1 MVWSGQARRGRAGG
15 RARVTPIVDPALT
28 NPETVLGALDF
39 AGVAV
44 FAATGALAAAR
55 QRHDLVTFAFFGA
68 ITGVGGGT
76 LRDLLIGAP
85 VFWVQ
90 DWRYIAVCLAASVAV
105 WMLGARPWRFR
116 ALLWLD
122 ALGLAAYGV
131 MGAAKAEAFEVAP
144 LICVVMG
151 ALTACFGG
159 VVRDLLAG
167 EPSILLR
174 REITVSAA
182 LLASTVFV
190 AARVAGLDAWP
201 AALIAAPCGFALRAG
216 ALIWG
221 WSLPAFPGTPSRG

>member
-1 MVWSGQARRGRAGG
+1 M
-15 RARVTPIVDPALT
+15 TPIVDPNLT

-44 FAATGALAAAR
+44 FSATGALAAAQ
-55 QRHDLVTFAFFGA
+55 QRHDVVTFAFFGA

-90 DWRYIAVCLAASVAV
+90 DWRYIAVCVAASVAV
-105 WMLGARPWRFR
+105 WMVGARPWRFR

-122 ALGLAAYGV
+122 AIGLAAYGV
-131 MGAAKAEAFEVAP
+131 FGAAKAELFGVAP
-144 LICVVMG
+144 LICIVMG

-159 VVRDLLAG
+159 IVRDLLAG
-167 EPSILLR
+167 QPSILLR

-182 LLASTVFV
+182 LLAATIFV
-190 AARVAGLDAWP
+190 AARELGLDAWP
-201 AALIAAPCGFALRAG
+201 AALVAATCGFALRAG
-216 ALIWG
+216 ALVWG
-221 WSLPAFPGTPSRG
+221 WSLPPFPGTATRG

>member
-1 MVWSGQARRGRAGG
+1 MTAAVL
-15 RARVTPIVDPALT
+15 TPEIVA
-28 NPETVLGALDF
+28 PERLLAVLDF

-55 QRHDLVTFAFFGA
+55 LKQDLVTGAFFAA

-85 VFWVQ
+85 VFWVT
-90 DWRYIAVCLAASVAV
+90 DWRYVAVCIAAAVAV
-105 WMLGARPWRFR
+105 WMIGPREWRFR

-122 ALGLAAYGV
+122 AIGLAAYGV
-131 MGAAKAEAFEVAP
+131 LGAAKAEAWGAP
-144 LICVVMG
+144 ALICVVMG

-167 EPSILLR
+167 QPSILLR

-182 LLASTVFV
+182 ILA
-190 AARVAGLDAWP
+190 AAAYVIGKMAGLGDWP
-201 AALIAAPCGFALRAG
+201 AAILGSGLGFLLRAG
-216 ALIWG
+216 ALRWG
-221 WSLPAFPGTPSRG
+221 WSLPAFPSRG

>member
-1 MVWSGQARRGRAGG
+1 
-15 RARVTPIVDPALT
+15 VTPIVDPNLA

-44 FAATGALAAAR
+44 FAATGALAAAQ

-90 DWRYIAVCLAASVAV
+90 DWRYIAICVAASVAV
-105 WMLGARPWRFR
+105 WMVGARPWRFR

-122 ALGLAAYGV
+122 AIGLAAYGV
-131 MGAAKAEAFEVAP
+131 FGAAKAELFGVAP
-144 LICVVMG
+144 LICIVMG

-159 VVRDLLAG
+159 IVRDLLAG
-167 EPSILLR
+167 QPSILLR

-182 LLASTVFV
+182 LLAATIFV
-190 AARVAGLDAWP
+190 AARVLGLDAWP

-216 ALIWG
+216 ALVWG
-221 WSLPAFPGTPSRG
+221 WSLPGFPGTASRG

>member
-1 MVWSGQARRGRAGG
+1 M
-15 RARVTPIVDPALT
+15 TPLVDPAIA

-55 QRHDLVTFAFFGA
+55 QKHDLVTFAFFGA

-105 WMLGARPWRFR
+105 WLVGARPWRFR

-122 ALGLAAYGV
+122 AFGLAAYGV
-131 MGAAKAEAFEVAP
+131 MGAAKASAFGIAP
-144 LICVVMG
+144 LICIVMG

-182 LLASTVFV
+182 LLAATVFV
-190 AARVAGLDAWP
+190 LARVLGLDLWP
-201 AALIAAPCGFALRAG
+201 AAFVGAVMGFGLRAG
-216 ALIWG
+216 ALVWG
-221 WSLPAFPGTPSRG
+221 WSLPAFPGTVTR

>member
-1 MVWSGQARRGRAGG
+1 M
-15 RARVTPIVDPALT
+15 TPIIDPAIA

-55 QRHDLVTFAFFGA
+55 QKHDLVTFAFFGA

-105 WMLGARPWRFR
+105 WLIGARPWRFR

-122 ALGLAAYGV
+122 AVGLAAYGV
-131 MGAAKAEAFEVAP
+131 MGAAKAGAFGIAP
-144 LICVVMG
+144 LICIVMG

-182 LLASTVFV
+182 LLSATVFV
-190 AARVAGLDAWP
+190 VARVLGLDVWP
-201 AALIAAPCGFALRAG
+201 AAIVGGALGFGLRAG
-216 ALIWG
+216 ALAWG
-221 WSLPAFPGTPSRG
+221 WSLPAFPGTVVRN

>member
-1 MVWSGQARRGRAGG
+1 M
-15 RARVTPIVDPALT
+15 TPLVDA
-28 NPETVLGALDF
+28 ETAKVLADPQRLLSVLDF

-55 QRHDLVTFAFFGA
+55 EKHDLVTFAFFAA

-76 LRDLLIGAP
+76 MRDLLLGLP

-90 DWRYIAVCLAASVAV
+90 DWRYLGVCIAASVAI
-105 WMLGARPWRFR
+105 WMIGRRDWRFR

-122 ALGLAAYGV
+122 AIGLGAYGV
-131 MGAAKAEAFEVAP
+131 LGAAKAEAVGAAP
-144 LICVVMG
+144 LICIVMG

-167 EPSILLR
+167 QPSILLR

-182 LLASTVFV
+182 LLAATVYV
-190 AARVAGLDAWP
+190 VLRADALGMADLSPWP
-201 AALIAAPCGFALRAG
+201 AAIIAAVCGFGLRAG
-216 ALIWG
+216 ALQWG
-221 WSLPAFPGTPSRG
+221 WSLPGFPDRPRKPG

>member
-1 MVWSGQARRGRAGG
+1 M
-15 RARVTPIVDPALT
+15 VDPAIA

-55 QRHDLVTFAFFGA
+55 QKHDLVTFAFFGA

-105 WMLGARPWRFR
+105 WLVGARPWRFR

-122 ALGLAAYGV
+122 AIGLAAYGV
-131 MGAAKAEAFEVAP
+131 MGAAKAGAFGIAP
-144 LICVVMG
+144 LICIVMG

-159 VVRDLLAG
+159 IVRDLLAG

-182 LLASTVFV
+182 LLAATVFV
-190 AARVAGLDAWP
+190 IARVLGLDVWP
-201 AALIAAPCGFALRAG
+201 AAIVGGVLGFGLRAG
-216 ALIWG
+216 ALAWG
-221 WSLPAFPGTPSRG
+221 WSLPAFPGTVTR

>member
-1 MVWSGQARRGRAGG
+1 M
-15 RARVTPIVDPALT
+15 TPLVDPAIA

-55 QRHDLVTFAFFGA
+55 QKHDLVTFAFFGA

-105 WMLGARPWRFR
+105 WLVGARPWRFR

-131 MGAAKAEAFEVAP
+131 MGAAKASAFGIAP
-144 LICVVMG
+144 LICIVMG

-182 LLASTVFV
+182 LLAATVFV
-190 AARVAGLDAWP
+190 LARVLGLDLWP
-201 AALIAAPCGFALRAG
+201 GAFVGAVMGFGLRAG
-216 ALIWG
+216 ALVWG
-221 WSLPAFPGTPSRG
+221 WSLPAFPGTVTR

>member
-1 MVWSGQARRGRAGG
+1 
-15 RARVTPIVDPALT
+15 VTPIVDPALA

-55 QRHDLVTFAFFGA
+55 QRHDLVTFTFFGA

-76 LRDLLIGAP
+76 LRDLLIGVP

-90 DWRYIAVCLAASVAV
+90 DPRYIAVCLVASVVV
-105 WMLGARPWRFR
+105 WMLGARTWRFR

-131 MGAAKAEAFEVAP
+131 MGAAKAEANDVAP
-144 LICVVMG
+144 LICIVMG

-182 LLASTVFV
+182 LLAATIFV
-190 AARVAGLDAWP
+190 GARMAGLDAWP

-221 WSLPAFPGTPSRG
+221 WSLPPFPGTLSRG